1 MLKKSFKI
9 DSALYSNEN
18 IMKMVE
24 DFSDFSV
31 SFNDWIL
38 DIEWANDIEINQIF
52 WECMNYVIAL
62 YNENI

>member
-1 MLKKSFKI
+1 
-9 DSALYSNEN
+9 
-18 IMKMVE
+18 MKMVE